1 MNKFTVEIK
10 EVKTEVRVV
19 TLETE
24 TQKEAE
30 QIVAEGVNA
39 LGFGFVGDET
49 LCESEITVNNKWL
62 EDDCSLTEM

>member
-1 MNKFTVEIK
+1 MYKFTVEIK

-19 TLETE
+19 TLEAE
-24 TQKEAE
+24 NQKDAE
-30 QIVAEGVNA
+30 QVVAEGVNA